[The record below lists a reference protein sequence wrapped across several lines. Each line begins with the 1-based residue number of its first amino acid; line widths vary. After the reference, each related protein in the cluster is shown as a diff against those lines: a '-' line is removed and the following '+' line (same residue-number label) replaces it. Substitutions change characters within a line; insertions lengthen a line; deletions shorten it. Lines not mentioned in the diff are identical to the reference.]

1 MRASLI
7 VCVTV
12 CSFCRVPARPCPS
25 PRTSGGVTTATT
37 ARTRQECA
45 PTLRTWMH
53 WRRLHTQH
61 SSIGSTLLP
70 ASAHPPGTA
79 RACHV
84 PWPTE
89 ASHGQLR
96 PADASL
102 SCNHHHR
109 HRHRNHNRHAHTSAA
124 STATRAALLTGRT
137 NERSCIYSALK
148 CDQEDP
154 AMTCSM
160 GAGRPHSEITI
171 ADAAA
176 RSPHNYMSIM
186 IGKCECAFFSLDQ
199 SPKRTHNRL
208 PPLLHQ
214 IMS

>member
-1 MRASLI
+1 MD
-7 VCVTV
+7 V
-12 CSFCRVPARPCPS
+12 S
-25 PRTSGGVTTATT
+25 PFESTQPTTFFVSSP
-37 ARTRQECA
+37 
-45 PTLRTWMH
+45 PTPR
-53 WRRLHTQH
+53 
-61 SSIGSTLLP
+61 
-70 ASAHPPGTA
+70 
-79 RACHV
+79 
-84 PWPTE
+84 
-89 ASHGQLR
+89 
-96 PADASL
+96 
-102 SCNHHHR
+102 NHHHR
-109 HRHRNHNRHAHTSAA
+109 HHNHNRHAHTTAA

-160 GAGRPHSEITI
+160 GAGLPHSEFTI

-176 RSPHNYMSIM
+176 RSPHNYVSIM

-199 SPKRTHNRL
+199 SPKRTHDRL